1 MLLETYTTTTTGMV
15 YILVRAAFKAP
26 LSSRLDG
33 DLERTTA
40 VHLVERGLVVLELE
54 DVRNL
59 HKHDRVSI
67 VDAALS

>member
-15 YILVRAAFKAP
+15 YILVWATFKAP
-26 LSSRLDG
+26 LSSGLDG

-67 VDAALS
+67 VDTALS

>member
-1 MLLETYTTTTTGMV
+1 MLLETYTTTTTGRV
-15 YILVRAAFKAP
+15 YILIRADFRAL

-40 VHLVERGLVVLELE
+40 AHLVKRGLVVLELE

-67 VDAALS
+67 VGATLS